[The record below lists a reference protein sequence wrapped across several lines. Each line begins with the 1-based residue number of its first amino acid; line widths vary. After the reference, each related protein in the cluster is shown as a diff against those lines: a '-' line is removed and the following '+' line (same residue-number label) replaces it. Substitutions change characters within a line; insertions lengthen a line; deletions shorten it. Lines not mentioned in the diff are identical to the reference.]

1 MSFIGVDSFSYKICA
16 TNGDCD
22 EAMVYVKV
30 NDPSVKNQLPEVN
43 DDEFTVYMDTLMDV
57 NVLEN
62 DIDHDGKI
70 EFRSFKIMEPV
81 TNGTLTMDHDLEK
94 VMYRP
99 NKGYR
104 GDDQFS
110 YQVCDNSNYCN
121 TAKVTLHVTDEI
133 IEELVQNITPEIAEA
148 MKAAGVEASET
159 LESWEDQAIGE
170 QITVYNVYFNYDK
183 SFLREDSKENLAD
196 LIEFFNEV
204 S

>member
-1 MSFIGVDSFSYKICA
+1 
-16 TNGDCD
+16 
-22 EAMVYVKV
+22 
-30 NDPSVKNQLPEVN
+30 
-43 DDEFTVYMDTLMDV
+43 
-57 NVLEN
+57 
-62 DIDHDGKI
+62 DHDGKI

-99 NKGYR
+99 NKGYK

-159 LESWEDQAIGE
+159 AESWEDQAIGE

-196 LIEFFNEV
+196 LIEFLTKYPKLKIEV
-204 S
+204 GAHTDSRGAEWYNKSLSQKRASEVKAYF